1 MTTNRSI
8 SGMNDLDGHVK
19 EDPLQC
25 PNRSVNRENRLIAG
39 LPDTDR
45 RRLLAGCESVEMRFG
60 SILCKQHGRVRH
72 VYFPTGG
79 FISLLTQLGG
89 RTGLEVGLVGAEGA
103 VGMTLALGTDIAPV
117 RTVVQGSG
125 SALRIEATRFSA
137 ALDRSPAL
145 RHAMLGYICVFMSQL
160 ALAATCARFHVVEA
174 RLARWLLMTRDRAGA
189 DDFHLTQ
196 EVLAY
201 MLGVRRVGV
210 TRAARELKARRLVSY
225 SRGSIRI
232 LDVRGLK
239 RVSCSCYGSAKDAYT
254 RFMRPDRR
262 AFE

>member
-1 MTTNRSI
+1 VIVSRVEEGS
-8 SGMNDLDGHVK
+8 V
-19 EDPLQC
+19 QC
-25 PNRSVNRENRLIAG
+25 PNRFVNRENRLIAG

-45 RRLLAGCESVEMRFG
+45 RRLLVACESVEMRFG
-60 SILCKQHGRVRH
+60 SILCRQHGRVRH

-79 FISLLTQLGG
+79 FISLLTQLSG

-103 VGMTLALGTDIAPV
+103 VGMTLALGTDVAPV

-125 SALRIEATRFSA
+125 SALRIEATRFCA
-137 ALDRSPAL
+137 ELDRSPAL
-145 RHAMLGYICVFMSQL
+145 KDAMLGYICVFMSQL
-160 ALAATCARFHVVEA
+160 ALSATCARFHVVEA

-196 EVLAY
+196 ELMAY
-201 MLGVRRVGV
+201 MLGVRRAGV
-210 TRAARELKARRLVSY
+210 TRAAGELKARGLVSY

-239 RVSCSCYGSAKDAYT
+239 RASCSCYGSARDAYM
-254 RFMRPDRR
+254 RFMRPDGR
-262 AFE
+262 AIE